1 MLKIN
6 LIISY
11 IPYVTHCY
19 PLFPSLCSHC
29 LKSVVMTM
37 TIDHEFKILKAQVC
51 FRIYRW
57 LRLTKKKNNFYHLL
71 LLRMPGKVVS

>member
-11 IPYVTHCY
+11 IPYVTHFLSSLSIT
-19 PLFPSLCSHC
+19 LFPLSEISSH
-29 LKSVVMTM
+29 V
-37 TIDHEFKILKAQVC
+37 DHEFKILKAQVC